1 MSSGSIERIST
12 DVSTCSKRNKEV
24 KDGKDMR
31 RNSARIVREAVYAKG
46 NLDMIIRKAV
56 QAC

>member
-1 MSSGSIERIST
+1 MSSIERIST